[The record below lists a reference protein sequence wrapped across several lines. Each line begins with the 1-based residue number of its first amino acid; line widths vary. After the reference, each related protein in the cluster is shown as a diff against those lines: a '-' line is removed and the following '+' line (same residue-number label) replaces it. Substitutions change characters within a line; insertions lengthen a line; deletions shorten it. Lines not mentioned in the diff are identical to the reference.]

1 MQEKG
6 ALAIEEE
13 VEERYHMDLD
23 PDDVVSACN
32 KLVRMGLIT
41 KADTDEGDPF
51 YTRISPLGENDVD
64 G

>member
-1 MQEKG
+1 
-6 ALAIEEE
+6 
-13 VEERYHMDLD
+13 
-23 PDDVVSACN
+23 
-32 KLVRMGLIT
+32 MGLIR